1 MAVQEIIH
9 PNEVKKILG
18 KHLLTDGFDMVLDL
32 NKSKGAYLYD
42 SKSGKQYLDFFTFF
56 ASNPL
61 GMNHEKI
68 ANDPDFVTKLG
79 QVAINKPS
87 NSDVYTEE
95 LAEFMES
102 FSRVAVPSSL
112 QHSFFISGGA
122 LAVENAMKVAF
133 DWKVQKT
140 FKKDIEQKKAIWFYI
155 SRKHFMEGQDIHY
168 Q

>member
-1 MAVQEIIH
+1 
-9 PNEVKKILG
+9 
-18 KHLLTDGFDMVLDL
+18 MVLDL

-42 SKSGKQYLDFFTFF
+42 SKSGKQYLTFPF

-112 QHSFFISGGA
+112 QHSFLFQ
-122 LAVENAMKVAF
+122 VE
-133 DWKVQKT
+133 
-140 FKKDIEQKKAIWFYI
+140 
-155 SRKHFMEGQDIHY
+155 H
-168 Q
+168 